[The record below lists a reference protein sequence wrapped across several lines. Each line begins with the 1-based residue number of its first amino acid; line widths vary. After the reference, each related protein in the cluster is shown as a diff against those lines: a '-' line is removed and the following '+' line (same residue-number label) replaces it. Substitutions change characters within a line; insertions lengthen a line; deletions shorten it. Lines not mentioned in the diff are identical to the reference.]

1 MLIGSMV
8 PISMIDMSLSTPMMI
23 IIGSTSIST
32 TVIGIPMSTST
43 MSVGVAPWQPRSRC
57 G

>member
-32 TVIGIPMSTST
+32 TVIGIPI
-43 MSVGVAPWQPRSRC
+43 
-57 G
+57 

>member
-1 MLIGSMV
+1 MTAASN
-8 PISMIDMSLSTPMMI
+8 MIDMSLSMPMMI

-32 TVIGIPMSTST
+32 TAIDMPTSIDSTT
-43 MSVGVAPWQPRSRC
+43 SVGARDPWQPRSRC